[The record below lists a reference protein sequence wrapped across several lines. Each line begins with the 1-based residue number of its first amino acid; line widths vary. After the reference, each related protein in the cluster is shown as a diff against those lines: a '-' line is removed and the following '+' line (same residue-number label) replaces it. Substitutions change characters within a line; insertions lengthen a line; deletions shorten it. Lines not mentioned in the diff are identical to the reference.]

1 MKQRAHGEAMR
12 EGERMIRVFAAI
24 ALVLGLLLGPSAGWA
39 ADKLK
44 IGFISSFSTPTS
56 TVGPDVYDGF
66 TLALQE
72 SGGKLGGREVEL
84 VKGDDQFKPDVA
96 VQLAR
101 KMLDEDKVQLITGI
115 VPSNNMIAVAHTVLP
130 RKVFILSTNSGP
142 SQLAGAECN
151 PYFFAASFQNDTT
164 PEAMGLYLSKQGVK
178 NVYLMGANYAA
189 GKDML
194 AGFKRGFKG
203 KIVGEVY
210 TPLPQ
215 FDFAAELAEIR
226 AAKPDA
232 VFFFYNAGAASIN
245 FVKQFAEAG
254 LKGKIPLYATNF
266 SLDERTLPAM
276 GDAALSVEL
285 STFWSADLDN
295 AANKAFVKHFVEQ
308 YKRRPT
314 LFSADGYDSARLLD
328 AALKV
333 VDGQIERKDDFR
345 KAMET
350 VKFDSVRGNFAFSA
364 NHFPIETFYL
374 AEVKRDAAGNLYN
387 ALKGTI
393 VKDLADP
400 YVGECKMK

>member
-1 MKQRAHGEAMR
+1 MS
-12 EGERMIRVFAAI
+12 RVGAAI
-24 ALVLGLLLGPSAGWA
+24 ALVLGVALGSSAGWA

-44 IGFISSFSTPTS
+44 VGFISSFSTPTS

-72 SGGKLGGREVEL
+72 TGGKLGGREVEL

-130 RKVFILSTNSGP
+130 RKVFILSTNAGP
-142 SQLAGAECN
+142 SQLAGPECN
-151 PYFFAASFQNDTT
+151 PYFFAAAFQNDTT
-164 PEAMGLYLSKQGVK
+164 PQAMGVYLSKQGVK

-194 AGFKRGFKG
+194 AGFKRGFTG
-203 KIVGEVY
+203 TIVGEVY

-226 AAKPDA
+226 AAKPDG

-254 LKGKIPLYATNF
+254 LKDKIPLYATNF
-266 SLDERTLPAM
+266 SLDEQT
-276 GDAALSVEL
+276 
-285 STFWSADLDN
+285 
-295 AANKAFVKHFVEQ
+295 
-308 YKRRPT
+308 
-314 LFSADGYDSARLLD
+314 
-328 AALKV
+328 
-333 VDGQIERKDDFR
+333 
-345 KAMET
+345 
-350 VKFDSVRGNFAFSA
+350 
-364 NHFPIETFYL
+364 
-374 AEVKRDAAGNLYN
+374 
-387 ALKGTI
+387 
-393 VKDLADP
+393 
-400 YVGECKMK
+400 

>member
-1 MKQRAHGEAMR
+1 
-12 EGERMIRVFAAI
+12 MIRIFPAI
-24 ALVLGLLLGPSAGWA
+24 AALLLTASSGWA

-72 SGGKLGGREVEL
+72 TGGKLGGREVDL

-115 VPSNNMIAVAHTVLP
+115 VPSNNMLAVAHTVLP

-142 SQLAGAECN
+142 SQLAGTECS
-151 PYFFAASFQNDTT
+151 PYFFVASFQNDTA
-164 PEAMGLYLSKQGVK
+164 PLAMGLYLNKQGVK
-178 NVYLMGANYAA
+178 NVYLMAANYAA

-194 AGFKRGFKG
+194 AGFKRSFTGN
-203 KIVGEVY
+203 IVGEVY

-254 LKGKIPLYATNF
+254 LKDTIPLYAMNF
-266 SLDERTLPAM
+266 SIDEQTLPAM
-276 GDAALSVEL
+276 GDAAIGVEV

-295 AANKAFVKHFVEQ
+295 AANKAFVAHFVAT
-308 YKRRPT
+308 YHRRPT
-314 LFSADGYDSARLLD
+314 IFSADGYDSARLLD
-328 AALKV
+328 AALGT
-333 VDGQIERKDDFR
+333 VDGKIERADDFR

-350 VKFDSVRGNFAFSA
+350 VKFASVRGKFAFAA
-364 NHFPIETFYL
+364 NHFPVQDFYV
-374 AEVKRDAAGNLYN
+374 AKVQRDSTGTLYN
-387 ALKGTI
+387 ALKGMI
-393 VKDLADP
+393 VEDLADP

>member
-1 MKQRAHGEAMR
+1 
-12 EGERMIRVFAAI
+12 MIRVSVAI
-24 ALVLGLLLGPSAGWA
+24 AVALGLLLGASAGRA
-39 ADKLK
+39 ADKLR

-66 TLALQE
+66 TLALLE
-72 SGGKLGGREVEL
+72 TGGKLGGREVDL

-101 KMLDEDKVQLITGI
+101 KMLDEDKVQLVTGI
-115 VPSNNMIAVAHTVLP
+115 VPSNNMLAVAKTVLP
-130 RKVFILSTNSGP
+130 RKIFILSTNSGP

-164 PEAMGLYLSKQGVK
+164 PQAMGVYLSRQGVK

-194 AGFKRGFKG
+194 AGFKRGFTG
-203 KIVGEVY
+203 TIVGEVY

-254 LKGKIPLYATNF
+254 LKGQIPLYATNF
-266 SLDERTLPAM
+266 SLDEQTLPAM
-276 GDAALSVEL
+276 GDAALGVEI
-285 STFWSADLDN
+285 STFWSADLEN
-295 AANKAFVKHFVEQ
+295 EANKAFVAHFVAQ

-314 LFSADGYDSARLLD
+314 IFSADGYDSARLLD
-328 AALKV
+328 AALKT
-333 VDGQIERKDDFR
+333 VDGQIERSADFR
-345 KAMET
+345 KAMEAA
-350 VKFDSVRGNFAFSA
+350 KFDSVRGKFAFAA
-364 NHFPIETFYL
+364 NHFPIQSFYL
-374 AEVKRDAAGNLYN
+374 AEVKRDPAGALYN
-387 ALKGTI
+387 ALKSTI
-393 VKDLADP
+393 VEDQADS
-400 YVGECKMK
+400 YVGECKMP

>member
-1 MKQRAHGEAMR
+1 MNK
-12 EGERMIRVFAAI
+12 ISLTI
-24 ALVLGLLLGPSAGWA
+24 ALVLGLLLATPAGWA

-101 KMLDEDKVQLITGI
+101 KMMDEDKVQLITGI

-130 RKVFILSTNSGP
+130 RKLFILSTNSGP
-142 SQLAGAECN
+142 SQFAGAECN
-151 PYFFAASFQNDTT
+151 PNFFVASFQNDTT
-164 PEAMGLYLSKQGVK
+164 PMAMGTYLSKKGVK
-178 NVYLMGANYAA
+178 RVYLMGANYAA

-194 AGFKRGFKG
+194 AGFKRTFKG
-203 KIVGEVY
+203 EIVGEVY

-254 LKGKIPLYATNF
+254 LKDTIPLYATNF
-266 SLDERTLPAM
+266 SLDEQTLPAM
-276 GDAALSVEL
+276 GDAALGVEL

-295 AANKAFVKHFVEQ
+295 AANKAFVQHFIAQ
-308 YKRRPT
+308 YQRRPT
-314 LFSADGYDSARLLD
+314 VFSADGYDSARLLD
-328 AALKV
+328 AALKA
-333 VDGQIERKDDFR
+333 VDGQIERADDFR
-345 KAMET
+345 KALEAA
-350 VKFDSVRGNFAFSA
+350 KFDSVRGKFAFST
-364 NHFPIETFYL
+364 NHFPIESFYL

-387 ALKGTI
+387 SLKGTI
-393 VKDLADP
+393 VEDMPDP
-400 YVGECKMK
+400 YVAECKMK